1 MSLSLDARRA
11 RLLAIRDKIDAGG
24 GGALHLYGGAQP
36 GMGAAAAAPP
46 LLIVALGAV
55 SFELHATEASMAL
68 TASGHVAIS
77 GVPTW
82 ARFVDGSGLPV
93 MDLPAGLPGSGAPVV
108 VSDGED
114 PPSRQLWTGG
124 LVNVSASIAEPEW
137 A

>member
-11 RLLAIRDKIDAGG
+11 RLLAIRDKIDSAG
-24 GGALHLYGGAQP
+24 GGALHVFGGVQP
-36 GMGAAAAAPP
+36 SMGAAAAAAP
-46 LLIVALGAV
+46 LLIVDLGVV
-55 SFELHATEASMAL
+55 SFELHATEASMSL

-82 ARFVDGSGLPV
+82 VRFVDGAGVAV
-93 MDLPAGLPGSGAPVV
+93 MDLPAGLPGSGMPVI
-108 VSDGED
+108 VSDGEE

-124 LVNVSASIAEPEW
+124 LVNVSASLAEPEW